1 MSRVGDFE
9 EIILHDLKP
18 YYHVP
23 GAIHSE
29 GITFVKETGTL
40 LWVDIFKGE
49 VHKVEDIEQPESS
62 HSFFSISRANYGKN
76 ASIEYPPNPDELKE
90 SVGCIFPILDGASQ
104 NEIKQVLFGSK
115 FGIGKLDFSKSEWEY
130 VILYSECP
138 ELSTDRAYKLRSN
151 DGNVSPDGKYIYVGL
166 MSDFPF
172 DLEPVGCL
180 LRVDLLAH
188 KIELVWNCLLIPN
201 AIHWD
206 ESDQKTM
213 YVTDSLNFTIWKCP
227 GGDLLKRDEL
237 IDVKNSNNQS
247 FESPEPD
254 GSAIWFSK
262 DGKHSGFLFITVW
275 STSKV
280 QMFDLTN
287 GKLLKEFILPEQTPR
302 VSCCC
307 FVGKDLFVTTA
318 NAEINDAVRT
328 NTDKNGGCIY
338 KIPNVLDGNVP
349 LESTKRQPLH

>member
-1 MSRVGDFE
+1 MGGDSDFE
-9 EIILHDLKP
+9 EIFLGDLKP
-18 YYHVP
+18 YYRVP

-29 GITFVKETGTL
+29 GISFVKETGTL
-40 LWVDIFKGE
+40 LWVDIFKGQ
-49 VHKVEDIEQPESS
+49 VHKVEDIEHPESS
-62 HSFFSISRANYGKN
+62 HSSFSITRANYGKN
-76 ASIEYPPNPDELKE
+76 SSVGYPPNPDNLKE
-90 SVGCIFPILDGASQ
+90 SMGCIFPIFNGASQ
-104 NEIKQVLFGSK
+104 HEIKQVLFGSK
-115 FGIGKLDFSKSEWEY
+115 FGIGRLDFTTGEWEY
-130 VILYSECP
+130 VILYSNCP
-138 ELSTDRAYKLRSN
+138 DLSTDRAYKLRSN

-172 DLEPVGCL
+172 ELEPIGCL
-180 LRVDLLAH
+180 LRVDLLAQEV
-188 KIELVWNCLLIPN
+188 ELVWNCLLIPN

-206 ESDQKTM
+206 ESDQKTV

-227 GGDLLKRDEL
+227 GGDLLKREEL

-262 DGKHSGFLFITVW
+262 GTHSGYLFIAVW
-275 STSKV
+275 STCKV
-280 QMFDLTN
+280 QMFDLAH
-287 GKLLKEFILPEQTPR
+287 GKLLKEFILPKSTPR

-318 NAEINDAVRT
+318 NAEINDAIRR

-338 KIPNVLDGNVP
+338 RIPNALDGDVP
-349 LESTKRQPLH
+349 LESTKRQPLY